1 MKSFHFLLLLALVC
15 PVLSGCA
22 GYSLGAQKPQ
32 HLRHITKLAV
42 PTFKND
48 TLEPRL
54 AVLVTNAV
62 IKQLQN
68 HGSYEIVARRD
79 ADAVLEGVIHTITR
93 SQFRSDR
100 NNILRTS
107 QIQATVSSNY
117 AIVESG
123 SGATLHRSTASANS
137 YMILDANM
145 QLSETQLLE
154 DIAQR
159 LAGDVAD
166 QISEGW

>member
-100 NNILRTS
+100 NK
-107 QIQATVSSNY
+107 IQATVSSNY

>member
-1 MKSFHFLLLLALVC
+1 MKSLFFLLLLALVC
-15 PVLSGCA
+15 PLFSGCA

-32 HLRHITKLAV
+32 HLRQITKLAV
-42 PTFKND
+42 PTFRND

-54 AVLVTNAV
+54 SVLVTNAV

-68 HGSYEIVARRD
+68 HGSYQIVARRD

-107 QIQATVSSNY
+107 QIQAVVTSNY
-117 AIVESG
+117 TIVEAESG
-123 SGATLHRSTASANS
+123 KTLHSSVASANS

-154 DIAQR
+154 DVAQR
-159 LAGDVAD
+159 IAGDIAD